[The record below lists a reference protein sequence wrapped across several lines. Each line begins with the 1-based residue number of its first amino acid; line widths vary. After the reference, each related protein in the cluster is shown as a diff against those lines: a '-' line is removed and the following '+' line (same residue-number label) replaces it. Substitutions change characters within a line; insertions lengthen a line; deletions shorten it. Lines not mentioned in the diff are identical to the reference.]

1 LSGNRPVK
9 NHRDDTACPDD
20 GRDVLLSLRWGVAGI
35 SISSRGQKTL
45 SATDA
50 ELKRAQRTRMR
61 GEYIDLMELLVV
73 SDALRVVALLEY
85 LDSADLLSPIH
96 ISPRANRSL

>member
-1 LSGNRPVK
+1 
-9 NHRDDTACPDD
+9 
-20 GRDVLLSLRWGVAGI
+20 
-35 SISSRGQKTL
+35 
-45 SATDA
+45 
-50 ELKRAQRTRMR
+50 MR

-96 ISPRANRSL
+96 ISPRANRSLYTYSETPLIAFEGVGYALHDATGSHRYRRTHD